1 MKIMTDLLPRLFIKN
16 YLETDNPIVRAAYG
30 TLASIVG
37 IFINVLLFVIK
48 FVVGTI
54 SGSIS
59 IRADAIN
66 NLSDAASSVITLI
79 SFIISNKPADREHP
93 FGHARIEYVSSLVVS
108 FLIIHI
114 GLDMLTES
122 IDKILHP
129 QETIISTASFVVLI
143 VSILFKLWM
152 YVFNRRTGKEI
163 NSIAMQAT
171 AADSI
176 SDVIGTSAVLLS
188 VIITLITHFNTD
200 GFMGLIVA
208 VIILINGFKLA
219 MESKDCLLG
228 QSPDPEVVDEI
239 IKYAKNTDGILGLHD
254 ILMHNYG
261 PDQYFASM
269 HAEVDGSRD
278 VFETHDIIDNLEH
291 DISKK
296 FGIRCTIHL
305 DPIVTGDP
313 AVDAMRED
321 TAQTLSEIDPMLGM
335 HDFRMVAGP
344 THTNLIFDCTV
355 PFECKLTYDEI
366 KSRIDKEIKAK
377 HPECF
382 AVVNFDRI

>member
-1 MKIMTDLLPRLFIKN
+1 MTDILPKLFIKN
-16 YLETDNPIVRAAYG
+16 YRDTDNPAVRAAYG

-37 IFINVLLFVIK
+37 IVINVLLFIIK

-66 NLSDAASSVITLI
+66 NLSDAGSSVITLV
-79 SFIISNKPADREHP
+79 SFIISNKPADRKHP
-93 FGHARIEYVSSLVVS
+93 FGHARMEYISSLVVS
-108 FLIIHI
+108 FLIIYI
-114 GLDMLTES
+114 GLDMFRES
-122 IDKILHP
+122 VGKIIHP
-129 QETIISTASFVVLI
+129 EETTVSAVMFIVLI
-143 VSILFKLWM
+143 ISILFKLWM
-152 YVFNRRTGKEI
+152 YIFNKRTGKKI
-163 NSIAMQAT
+163 NSLAMQAT

-176 SDVIGTSAVLLS
+176 SDVMGTAAVLLS
-188 VIITLITHFNTD
+188 VVITLITHFNTD
-200 GFMGLIVA
+200 GYMGIIVA

-219 MESKDCLLG
+219 MEAKDCLMG
-228 QSPDPEVVDEI
+228 QSPSPEVVGEI
-239 IKYAKNTDGILGLHD
+239 IEYAKSADGILGLHD

-278 VFETHDIIDNLEH
+278 IFETHDIIDNLEH
-291 DISKK
+291 AISEK
-296 FGIRCTIHL
+296 FGISCTIHL

-313 AVDAMRED
+313 AIDKMRAEVSGIL
-321 TAQTLSEIDPMLGM
+321 AEIDTLLGM

-344 THTNLIFDCTV
+344 THTNVIFDCTV
-355 PFECKLTYDEI
+355 PFECRLTYNEI
-366 KSRIDKEIKAK
+366 KKQIDTKLKEK